1 MKLKLFIAGL
11 VAAALTAITMSA
23 YAADIKYVYSTEKML
38 DKGIIYTEYD
48 MFMSDRRW
56 VKAYVAKAELYN
68 EHLDLQVLNDTRGT
82 SYLSSVSDIAK
93 ANGTSVAINA
103 DFFAWG
109 QASGRGTPI
118 GAVFFDNA
126 MRSSPAAEAGM
137 YSIIEKNNG
146 DIFTDIIGYTL
157 EAVAPNGNRLELA
170 AKNKLTDLSVPTMY
184 DSAFASS
191 SLGSTETQYEAV
203 VRNGI
208 LEEIR
213 FQSEPIA
220 LEDNMYIICG
230 LSDWNTFMLDNFQ
243 IGDKVIIE
251 EKSSISLDEVS
262 LIAGAGARLLS
273 DGNVPSSFSHN
284 VSGLQPRTAFGIAS
298 DNKTVYLAVID
309 GRTNASGGMSMTET
323 AEFMRYIGAYNAVN
337 LDGGGSSTFVAK
349 NKLTSSQDVMNA
361 PSGGGERRVSSVL
374 AVTSSS
380 KPVGELYHLSL
391 TADNTSIPAGSS
403 TALSIAGFDEY
414 YNSVPVDMSKL
425 TYSVSGADGYVSEN
439 IFYASGEGVAKIS
452 ARMPNGANTTLSV
465 RIWNRNLPDA
475 QDKTGTAMSANAA
488 ASFAVFGSI
497 RESDT
502 LFNNLIMKKTLAKIS
517 SDADKAF
524 ILATHPTENTAPN
537 LSIDFQTCYPYNSY
551 EAHNSAFLILD
562 TEDDFMSAK
571 EWTWLIDTVN
581 STDTKNMFVFMQ
593 TRLAFSR
600 EKETQLLKSLL
611 SDTSARGINV
621 YLFSIGDRTEC
632 ITENG
637 VRYITTPGFSDDIGV
652 NGFSLTKDKL
662 KYVSVSLS
670 ADGDVEY
677 SFKSIY

>member
-11 VAAALTAITMSA
+11 VAAALTLITTSA
-23 YAADIKYVYSTEKML
+23 FAADIKYVYSTEKML
-38 DKGIIYTEYD
+38 DKGIVYTEYD

-82 SYLSSVSDIAK
+82 SYLSSVSDIA
-93 ANGTSVAINA
+93 NVNDTSVAVNA

-109 QASGRGTPI
+109 QSSGRGTPI

-126 MRSSPAAEAGM
+126 MRSSPATEAGM

-146 DIFTDIIGYTL
+146 EIFTDIIDYTL
-157 EAVAPNGNRLELA
+157 EVAAPNGNKLALA
-170 AKNKLTDLSVPTMY
+170 AKNKLTDLSVPTLY

-220 LEDNMYIICG
+220 LTDNMYVICG

-243 IGDKVIIE
+243 IGDKVIIDT
-251 EKSSISLDEVS
+251 KSSVTLNDIS
-262 LIAGAGARLLS
+262 LIAGAGARLLA
-273 DGNVPSSFSHN
+273 DGNIPSSFSHN
-284 VSGLQPRTAFGIAS
+284 ISSLQPRTVFGIAS

-309 GRTNASGGMSMTET
+309 GRSSVSGGMSMTET

-349 NKLTSSQDVMNA
+349 NKLTSSQRVMNT
-361 PSGGGERRVSSVL
+361 PSDGGERRVSSVL
-374 AVTSSS
+374 AVTSSA
-380 KPVGELYHLSL
+380 KPTGELYHLSL
-391 TADNTSIPAGSS
+391 TADDTSISAGSS
-403 TALSIAGFDEY
+403 TALSISGFDEY
-414 YNSVPVDMSKL
+414 YNSVPVDMAKL
-425 TYSVSGADGYVSEN
+425 TYSVSGADGYVSGN
-439 IFYASGEGVAKIS
+439 TFYANGEGIAKIS

-465 RIWNRNLPDA
+465 RVWNRNLPDA
-475 QDKTGTAMSANAA
+475 QDKTDSSMSGNAVTG
-488 ASFAVFGSI
+488 FAVFGNV

-502 LFNNLIMKKTLAKIS
+502 LFNNLIMKKSLAKIS
-517 SDADKAF
+517 SEADKAF
-524 ILATHPTENTAPN
+524 ILATHPTGNIAPN
-537 LSIDFQTCYPYNSY
+537 IGIDFQACYPYNSY
-551 EAHNSAFLILD
+551 VAHNSAFIILD
-562 TEDDFMSAK
+562 TEDDFMSSK
-571 EWTWLIDTVN
+571 EWTWLIDTAN

-611 SDTSARGINV
+611 SDVSARGINV
-621 YLFSIGDRTEC
+621 YLFSIGDKTEC
-632 ITENG
+632 VTENG
-637 VRYITTPGFSDDIGV
+637 VRYITTSGFSDDIGV
-652 NGFSLTKDKL
+652 SGFSLTKDKL
-662 KYVSVSLS
+662 KYVLVSIS
-670 ADGDVEY
+670 ADGSVEY
-677 SFKSIY
+677 SFRSVY